1 MNANGAWSFE
11 DEPGTTQRPPPNG
24 HAPPEPALDPIV
36 AIDWVALADRNPPE
50 RVFIVPGWLAPGH
63 VTMLSAEGGGGK
75 TTLAVQLCM
84 SAALGRPWLG
94 IETAHATAMM
104 LAAEDDDDE
113 LHRKVVR
120 YAGFMAVRKA
130 ELAGRL
136 FLQGRVGM
144 PNMLLAH
151 PKGKPPEP
159 LPLLGHIE
167 EQAKAAGVRLIVIDN
182 AAQFFAGEEN
192 ARAEVTAFVNALAG
206 IARRL
211 QAAVLLLAHP
221 PKNGADYSGSTAWH
235 ASVRCL
241 WTLRR
246 ALEIDEDGADLSDV
260 LVLCRVKSNYAK
272 PGEEIRLRWVD
283 GILRLADEP
292 VSAMDVAFARQNAQA
307 TFLKALDEL
316 TTQGRSTSH
325 DRRAGN
331 YAPKLM
337 VEAGLAN
344 MVDGLA
350 GNIGR
355 RDLERAMNDLLRDR
369 RIAAR
374 ANLWRNSK
382 REWVTG
388 IARSPAPGA
397 DE

>member
-1 MNANGAWSFE
+1 MNGNGAWQFE
-11 DEPGTTQRPPPNG
+11 DEPETTRRPPPNG
-24 HAPPEPALDPIV
+24 HAPDEPSLDPIV
-36 AIDWVALADRNPPE
+36 AIDWAALADRDPPG
-50 RVFIVPGWLAPGH
+50 RVFIVPSWLAPGH

-84 SAALGRPWLG
+84 STALGKPWLG
-94 IETAHATAMM
+94 IETTQATALM

-113 LHRKVVR
+113 LHRKVCR
-120 YAGFMAVRKA
+120 YAGFIAVKKA

-144 PNMLLAH
+144 ANQVLAH
-151 PKGKPPEP
+151 PKGKPPEL
-159 LPLLGHIE
+159 LPLLAHIE
-167 EQAKAAGVRLIVIDN
+167 EQAKAVGARLIVIDN

-211 QAAVLLLAHP
+211 QAAVLLLSHP

-246 ALEIDEDGADLSDV
+246 AQEIDDEGNDFSDV

-272 PGEEIRLRWVD
+272 PGEEIRLRWID

-292 VSAMDVAFARQNAQA
+292 VSATDAAFARHNAQA
-307 TFLKALDEL
+307 AFLAALDAL
-316 TTQGRSTSH
+316 TEQRRPVSH
-325 DRRAGN
+325 SRQAGN
-331 YAPKLM
+331 YAPKVI
-337 VEAGLAN
+337 VEAGLT
-344 MVDGLA
+344 DLIEGLV
-350 GNIGR
+350 GTTGK
-355 RDLERAMNDLLRDR
+355 RDLERAMNDLLRDG
-369 RIAAR
+369 RIKASVP
-374 ANLWRNSK
+374 LWKGADRK
-382 REWVTG
+382 WVVG
-388 IARSPAPGA
+388 LARSGAPQ
-397 DE
+397 

>member
-1 MNANGAWSFE
+1 MSADREFYFD
-11 DEPGTTQRPPPNG
+11 DEPGTARRPPPNG
-24 HAPPEPALDPIV
+24 HAAEEPSFDPIV
-36 AIDWVALADRNPPE
+36 AIDWAALADCDPLD

-84 SAALGRPWLG
+84 STALNRPWLG
-94 IETAHATAMM
+94 IGTTQATALM

-113 LHRKVVR
+113 LHRKVCR

-144 PNMLLAH
+144 SNMLMAH

-167 EQAKAAGVRLIVIDN
+167 EQAKAIGARLIVIDN

-192 ARAEVTAFVNALAG
+192 ARAEVTSFVNALAG

-211 QAAVLLLAHP
+211 QAAILLLSHP

-241 WTLRR
+241 WTLKRVQ
-246 ALEIDEDGADLSDV
+246 EDEEEDEPSDT

-292 VSAMDVAFARQNAQA
+292 VSAIDAAFARSNAQA
-307 TFLKALDEL
+307 TFLAALDEL
-316 TTQGRSTSH
+316 TSQ
-325 DRRAGN
+325 RRAVSHSRKAAN
-331 YAPKLM
+331 YAPKAI
-337 VEAGLAN
+337 VAAGL
-344 MVDGLA
+344 DTIIEGLVGSVSKRA
-350 GNIGR
+350 
-355 RDLERAMNDLLRDR
+355 LEGAMNDLLRDR
-369 RIAAR
+369 RIVADAKLWLRGNRTWSTGLAR
-374 ANLWRNSK
+374 AHQCGDGH
-382 REWVTG
+382 E
-388 IARSPAPGA
+388 
-397 DE
+397 

>member
-1 MNANGAWSFE
+1 MSGNGAWQFE
-11 DEPGTTQRPPPNG
+11 DEPETARRPAPNG
-24 HAPPEPALDPIV
+24 QAPPEPALDPIV
-36 AIDWVALADRNPPE
+36 AIDWQALDTTPPSD

-84 SAALGRPWLG
+84 STALGRPWLG
-94 IETAHATAMM
+94 IETAQATALM

-113 LHRKVVR
+113 MHRKVCR

-144 PNMLLAH
+144 ANQVLAH

-159 LPLLGHIE
+159 LPLLAHIE
-167 EQAKAAGVRLIVIDN
+167 EQAKAVGARLIVIDN

-192 ARAEVTAFVNALAG
+192 ARAEVTAFVNVLAG

-211 QAAVLLLAHP
+211 QAAVLLLSHP

-246 ALEIDEDGADLSDV
+246 AQEIDDEGNDFSDV

-272 PGEEIRLRWVD
+272 PGEEIRLRWID

-292 VSAMDVAFARQNAQA
+292 VSATDAAFARHNAQVA
-307 TFLKALDEL
+307 FLAALDEL
-316 TTQGRSTSH
+316 TAQQRATSH
-325 DRRAGN
+325 SRQASN
-331 YAPKLM
+331 YAPK
-337 VEAGLAN
+337 VIVQAGLAN
-344 MVDGLA
+344 MIDGLV
-350 GNIGR
+350 GSIGK

-369 RIAAR
+369 RIVAGAQ
-374 ANLWRNSK
+374 LWKGADRK
-382 REWVTG
+382 WVVG
-388 IARSPAPGA
+388 LARSGAPQ
-397 DE
+397 